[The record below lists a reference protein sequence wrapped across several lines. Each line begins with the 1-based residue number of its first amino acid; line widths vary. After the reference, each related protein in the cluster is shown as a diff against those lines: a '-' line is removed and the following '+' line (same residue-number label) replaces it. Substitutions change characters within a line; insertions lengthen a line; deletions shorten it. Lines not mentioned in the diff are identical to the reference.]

1 MRSKSK
7 VFERIVEVAEKIRK
21 EKGIGI
27 KDGVEVVRCRLLAE
41 VAQGVTGRG
50 EQTKK

>member
-27 KDGVEVVRCRLLAE
+27 KDGVEV
-41 VAQGVTGRG
+41 G
-50 EQTKK
+50 